1 MSNMGAADQF
11 KAVRPMSVQV
21 VRTKA
26 ETALVEAFADA
37 EARLPG
43 GDWLRRLRREAIG
56 AFSGLGLPHRR
67 IEEWKYT
74 DLRAALKEA
83 YPLAAGGKTAANA
96 RSVADIFAA
105 ALPATGTDKNF
116 IEFIDGRGVAHGG
129 AVGRE
134 PFLARTLDEPAS
146 WLKAE
151 FEREAAVRGDAVT
164 ALNTAFFTDGTVLD
178 IPDGVEID
186 TPIHLLF
193 ADGTGNADG
202 QSRAAVFVRN
212 VIRVGKGAK
221 VTLVETHLGN
231 ASAARQANAVTQL
244 IAGDKAE
251 VTHLKFVPTTEGSLH
266 IGKCLVTLGAGA
278 IYKPFMMTIG
288 TGLVRNDLLLAFA
301 GEGAELD
308 FGGAF
313 LAGRN
318 GHSDT
323 TLVIDH
329 AVPRCKSRELMK
341 GVLDGEARGIFQGKV
356 IVRPGAQKTDGKQ
369 MAQALM
375 LSPNAEFD
383 SKPELEIYADDVVCG
398 HGSTSAELDEDL
410 VFYCRSRG
418 IPPEE
423 AKALLVESFIGEAI
437 DKIEHEAL
445 RDAFMG
451 LARQWLLDNRV
462 KAAA

>member
-1 MSNMGAADQF
+1 MSKMGAADEF
-11 KAVRPMSVQV
+11 KATRPMTVQAV
-21 VRTKA
+21 KTKA
-26 ETALVEAFADA
+26 ETALLEEFAGA

-43 GDWLRRLRREAIG
+43 GDWLRRLRRDAIG
-56 AFSGLGLPHRR
+56 AFSALGLPHRR

-83 YPLAAGGKTAANA
+83 YPLVAAGHTARTASA
-96 RSVADIFAA
+96 SAAFAA
-105 ALPATGTDKNF
+105 ALPSTGTDNDF
-116 IEFIDGRGVAHGG
+116 IEFIDGHGTAHGG
-129 AVGRE
+129 EVGSA
-134 PFLARTLDEPAS
+134 PFLLRALDNPPA

-151 FEREAAVRGDAVT
+151 LERETAVRADAVT
-164 ALNTAFFTDGTVLD
+164 ALNTAFFTDGAVLD
-178 IPDGVEID
+178 IPDGATID
-186 TPIHLLF
+186 TPLHLLF
-193 ADGTGNADG
+193 ADGAEGTA
-202 QSRAAVFVRN
+202 QSRASVFVRN

-221 VTLVETHLGN
+221 VTIVEAHLGS
-231 ASAARQANAVTQL
+231 ASAARQVNAVTQV
-244 IAGDKAE
+244 IVGEKAE
-251 VTHLKFVPTTEGSLH
+251 VTHLKFVASADGSLH
-266 IGKCLVTLGAGA
+266 VGKGLVALGAGA
-278 IYKPFMMTIG
+278 IYKPFVMTLG
-288 TGLVRNDLLLAFA
+288 AGLVRNDLTLTFT

-341 GVLDGEARGIFQGKV
+341 GVLDGEARGVFQGKV

-383 SKPELEIYADDVVCG
+383 SKPELEIFADDVVCG
-398 HGSTSAELDEDL
+398 HGSTSAEIDEDL

-418 IPPEE
+418 IPLDE

-445 RDAFMG
+445 REAFMG
-451 LARQWLLDNRV
+451 LARRWLRDDRA